1 MEEARLMSEKQQ
13 NHMLQTVDLT
23 KSFGKQIA
31 VNKVSLDI
39 CTGEFV
45 SIIGPNGAGK
55 TTFFNL
61 ITGAFKP
68 DGGIVYF
75 KGQDISRVK
84 ECDRVQMGM
93 ARCFQ
98 ITNVFPH
105 ISVLENVRLA
115 VQAKSKHKYRLFI
128 NADKLKDLTEYAHY
142 CLEIVQLKNL
152 EHYLAVSLTHA
163 NQRKLEIAIQLA
175 SRGDLM
181 LLDEPTAGMSA
192 EEVPAI
198 VEVIKDIR
206 KKEQKTIAMVEHKL
220 NMVLSLSDRI
230 AVMNY
235 GDLIAYGSPQEIK
248 DNQDV
253 QSAYL
258 GKRGET

>member
-1 MEEARLMSEKQQ
+1 MLEAAQDCI
-13 NHMLQTVDLT
+13 LQTVDLT
-23 KSFGKQIA
+23 KSFGRQIA
-31 VNKVSLDI
+31 VNKVTLDI
-39 CTGEFV
+39 RTGEFV

-68 DGGIVYF
+68 DGGTIRF
-75 KGQDISRVK
+75 KGQDITRVK
-84 ECDRVQMGM
+84 EFNRVQMGM

-98 ITNVFPH
+98 VTNVFPN
-105 ISVLENVRLA
+105 ITVLENVRLA
-115 VQAKSKHKYRLFI
+115 VQAKSKYRYKLFI
-128 NADKLKDLTEYAHY
+128 NADKLKELTEYAYY
-142 CLEIVQLKNL
+142 CLEMVQLKSL
-152 EHYLAVSLTHA
+152 ASHLAVSLTHA

-175 SRGDLM
+175 SRGELM

-198 VEVIKDIR
+198 IEVIKDIR
-206 KKEQKTIAMVEHKL
+206 KKEQKTIVMVEHKL

-235 GDLIAYGSPQEIK
+235 GVLIAYATPPEIK
-248 DNQDV
+248 ENRDV

-258 GKRGET
+258 GRKVNA

>member
-1 MEEARLMSEKQQ
+1 MSETQQ
-13 NHMLQTVDLT
+13 KFILRTVDLK

-31 VNKVSLDI
+31 VNNVSLDI

-61 ITGAFKP
+61 ITGAFRP
-68 DGGIVYF
+68 DSGSIYF
-75 KGQDISRVK
+75 KDQDITRVK
-84 ECDRVQMGM
+84 EFNRVQMGM

-115 VQAKSKHKYRLFI
+115 VQAKSKHRYRLFI
-128 NADKLKDLTEYAHY
+128 NTDKLKELTEYAYY
-142 CLEIVQLKNL
+142 CLEVVQLKSL
-152 EHYLAVSLTHA
+152 ASHLAVSLTHA

-175 SRGDLM
+175 SQGELM

-192 EEVPAI
+192 EEVPGI
-198 VEVIKDIR
+198 IEVVKDIR
-206 KKEQKTIAMVEHKL
+206 KKEQKTIVMVEHKL
-220 NMVLSLSDRI
+220 NMVLSLSDHI

-235 GDLIAYGSPQEIK
+235 GALIAYGSPHEIQENK
-248 DNQDV
+248 DV

-258 GKRGET
+258 GRKVSP

>member
-1 MEEARLMSEKQQ
+1 MSETQRKFI
-13 NHMLQTVDLT
+13 LRTVDLT

-31 VNKVSLDI
+31 VNNVSLDI

-61 ITGAFKP
+61 ITGAFRP
-68 DGGIVYF
+68 DSGSIYF
-75 KGQDISRVK
+75 KDQDITRVK
-84 ECDRVQMGM
+84 EFNRVQMGM

-115 VQAKSKHKYRLFI
+115 VQAKSKHRYRLFI
-128 NADKLKDLTEYAHY
+128 NTDKLKELTEYAYY
-142 CLEIVQLKNL
+142 CLEVVQLKSL
-152 EHYLAVSLTHA
+152 ASHLAVSLTHA

-175 SRGDLM
+175 SQGELM

-192 EEVPAI
+192 EEVPGI
-198 VEVIKDIR
+198 IEVVKKIR
-206 KKEQKTIAMVEHKL
+206 KKEQKTIVMVEHKL
-220 NMVLSLSDRI
+220 NMVLSLSDHI

-235 GDLIAYGSPQEIK
+235 GALIAYGSPHEIQENK
-248 DNQDV
+248 DV

-258 GKRGET
+258 GRKVSP

>member
-1 MEEARLMSEKQQ
+1 MSEKQQ
-13 NHMLQTVDLT
+13 DYILRTMDLT
-23 KSFGKQIA
+23 KIFGKQIA
-31 VNKVSLDI
+31 VNKVNLDI
-39 CTGEFV
+39 PAGEFV

-68 DGGIVYF
+68 DDGTIYF
-75 KGQDISRVK
+75 KGRDITGVK
-84 ECDRVQMGM
+84 EFNRVQMGM

-128 NADKLKDLTEYAHY
+128 NADKLKELTEYAHY
-142 CLEIVQLKNL
+142 CLEMAQLTTL
-152 EHYLAVSLTHA
+152 QYHLAVSLTHA

-175 SRGDLM
+175 SQGELM

-192 EEVPAI
+192 EEVPVI
-198 VEVIKDIR
+198 VEVIKNIR
-206 KKEQKTIAMVEHKL
+206 KKEQKTIVMVEHKL
-220 NMVLSLSDRI
+220 NMVLSLSDHI

-235 GDLIAYGSPQEIK
+235 GTLIAYGTPCEIQSNK
-248 DNQDV
+248 DV

-258 GKRGET
+258 GRKGDV

>member
-1 MEEARLMSEKQQ
+1 MPEKQQ
-13 NHMLQTVDLT
+13 KYILRTVDLT

-31 VNKVSLDI
+31 VNKVNLDI

-61 ITGAFKP
+61 ITGAFRP
-68 DGGIVYF
+68 DSGTIYF
-75 KGQDISRVK
+75 KGQDITRVK
-84 ECDRVQMGM
+84 EYNRVQMGM

-115 VQAKSKHKYRLFI
+115 VQAKSRHRYRLFI
-128 NADKLKDLTEYAHY
+128 NANKLKELTEYANY
-142 CLEIVQLKNL
+142 CLEMVQLQSL
-152 EHYLAVSLTHA
+152 ASYLAVSLTHA

-175 SRGDLM
+175 SQGELM

-206 KKEQKTIAMVEHKL
+206 KKEQKTIVMVEHKL
-220 NMVLSLSDRI
+220 NMVLSLSDHI
-230 AVMNY
+230 AVMDY
-235 GDLIAYGSPQEIK
+235 GALIAYDSPRKIQENK
-248 DNQDV
+248 DV

-258 GKRGET
+258 GRKEEK